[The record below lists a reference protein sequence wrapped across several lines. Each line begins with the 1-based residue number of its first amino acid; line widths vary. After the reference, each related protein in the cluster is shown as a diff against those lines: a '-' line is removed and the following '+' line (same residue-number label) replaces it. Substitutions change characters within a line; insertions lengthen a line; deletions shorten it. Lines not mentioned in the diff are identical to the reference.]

1 MIVLMWGVILPKNR
15 DKLILRGIFTSKLS
29 IYEDV
34 QILSSRRKKG
44 AFNKRSF
51 FIYTNKLRRYIKS
64 FMRI

>member
-1 MIVLMWGVILPKNR
+1 MIVLMWGVILPKKR
-15 DKLILRGIFTSKLS
+15 DKLNLWGLFTSILNIKKG
-29 IYEDV
+29 V